1 MAGKSNSIIP
11 VVYETAGSYQK
22 QHKTFPTEKQA
33 PEATPRKEIKI
44 NTNKEIM
51 DGRKRTVSEMDRI
64 GAKPMSNG
72 GHERTRNFV
81 YCPSMLSGMDFIR
94 NPRLFKGMAFNL
106 EERQGLGIKHL
117 HNSNIRR
124 IILN

>member
-1 MAGKSNSIIP
+1 MSKFYKYTSFCLTGKSNSIIP
-11 VVYETAGSYQK
+11 VVYETTGLYQK
-22 QHKTFPTEKQA
+22 QHKTFPTETQA
-33 PEATPRKEIKI
+33 FEATPRKEKKFY
-44 NTNKEIM
+44 TNKEIM

-106 EERQGLGIKHL
+106 EERQGLGINH
-117 HNSNIRR
+117 
-124 IILN
+124 